1 MYSIYI
7 AAFISTLMAFVFWG
21 GFIYYYFFEKLDK
34 YIFLGIISA
43 LSCPIVNL
51 LVKAPLLKILKEVF
65 NIHGNTTLKAPIG
78 YLIIFIFLPS
88 ITEETI
94 KILPSFFLKLYNVD
108 SKTLLRIAYIL
119 GFGFG
124 IGEIWY
130 IAYGISKNPSMA
142 GYPFFLFGG
151 FATERFLCVIIHAGL
166 TVVALTGLKKDIKSF
181 SFLNLVFAILLHTAV
196 NISAFTYQLKIRII
210 NEKMDE
216 FLLMFWPA
224 IFVIIFVNII
234 LNKIRTLEGYF

>member
-94 KILPSFFLKLYNVD
+94 KILPSFF
-108 SKTLLRIAYIL
+108 
-119 GFGFG
+119 
-124 IGEIWY
+124 
-130 IAYGISKNPSMA
+130 
-142 GYPFFLFGG
+142 
-151 FATERFLCVIIHAGL
+151 
-166 TVVALTGLKKDIKSF
+166 
-181 SFLNLVFAILLHTAV
+181 
-196 NISAFTYQLKIRII
+196 
-210 NEKMDE
+210 
-216 FLLMFWPA
+216 
-224 IFVIIFVNII
+224 
-234 LNKIRTLEGYF
+234 